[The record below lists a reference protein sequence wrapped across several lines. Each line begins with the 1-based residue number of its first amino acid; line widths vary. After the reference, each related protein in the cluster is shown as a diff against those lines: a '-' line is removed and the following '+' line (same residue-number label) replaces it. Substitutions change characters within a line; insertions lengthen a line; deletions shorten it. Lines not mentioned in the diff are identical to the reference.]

1 MAEVSKSEGGEVVP
15 PQLPIP
21 YVTNYTNKTLTIIPL
36 LLTSLRVWAIAMLEW
51 GSLRFIDHAPIS
63 VWVSSAL
70 IAGLVLVVLEKR
82 EWLNFKNRRYF
93 PISLSVLMTIWIG
106 IVGFAY
112 YLDTPSQAS
121 ANVAKVTK
129 DNADD
134 DRDAV
139 VRHLVTA
146 LNERD
151 QARRD
156 LASTKRDL
164 EAARAQQP
172 QSTPVAPADSAPL
185 SWEGN
190 PNWVTFGGANG
201 GVIPYLDM
209 RGSNPSTGSVQL
221 KEAYLTSAT
230 TGEKIQMV
238 ADAGL
243 EGKIPISQMN
253 AISAG
258 ASITLRAMF
267 DTQMPP
273 TRMPLKEFAD
283 HWIRGTFTAEYE
295 GVVFTRSFNLEAQL
309 RNYPELQL
317 GPRVTRKKQQ

>member
-190 PNWVTFGGANG
+190 PNWVTFGGATK
-201 GVIPYLDM
+201 L
-209 RGSNPSTGSVQL
+209 SSVL
-221 KEAYLTSAT
+221 VSVL
-230 TGEKIQMV
+230 
-238 ADAGL
+238 
-243 EGKIPISQMN
+243 
-253 AISAG
+253 
-258 ASITLRAMF
+258 SITRSTTLPLRLIAPTTV
-267 DTQMPP
+267 DLPEPMPP
-273 TRMPLKEFAD
+273 DAPSRLLRCLFAALPP
-283 HWIRGTFTAEYE
+283 T
-295 GVVFTRSFNLEAQL
+295 
-309 RNYPELQL
+309 
-317 GPRVTRKKQQ
+317 